1 MRRPGPASRVGALR
15 TPRAALPVRSLTLRL
30 PRHAVAQDPLDTSQG
45 RGRGRGARA
54 AGGALDRALGGG
66 GGGGGE
72 RLTRLEL
79 MQKRREEAARNG
91 FATGFDVT
99 TAEERRKRE
108 ERASRYG
115 NTLIGISSSDVAA
128 AADAA
133 AAAADAAAK
142 RVARAAKFGA
152 DAAAAAAAG
161 GAPGMELDVDFL
173 EPRKDAAPDAPI
185 RPDCVHLYG
194 VDTMSTGD
202 CMGYFGEYGPVFC
215 EWINDSSC
223 NIVFADAFTAKRAM
237 VAVVRVARRAAMRV
251 HVCVLCAAC

>member
-1 MRRPGPASRVGALR
+1 
-15 TPRAALPVRSLTLRL
+15 
-30 PRHAVAQDPLDTSQG
+30 
-45 RGRGRGARA
+45 
-54 AGGALDRALGGG
+54 
-66 GGGGGE
+66 
-72 RLTRLEL
+72 

-115 NTLIGISSSDVAA
+115 NSLIGVSSSDVAA
-128 AADAA
+128 NAAAA

-142 RVARAAKFGA
+142 RAARAAKFGA

-237 VAVVRVARRAAMRV
+237 VAVVRLRALCAVRRAC
-251 HVCVLCAAC
+251 VCVCAAVSDRRVCMRACGVCAGHCDGGGGDCCADGRRGRCGRCGRGGHGGGRRRVPCRGGVECSRP